1 MTIGSKTAGGL
12 AIGAAVFLSGCATL
26 VPELKTN
33 RLVVAP
39 EKATSDMG
47 EALAYNRDVALT
59 FSKLQL
65 DHASLQ
71 AALNVGALATG
82 IVGAKRVIYNKPVE
96 ALRPVVVTLAA
107 LGGLEFT
114 VSPQRRLEIL
124 DEGAAALSCAKKVA
138 LLMDDL
144 PVAVTNAPPRV
155 PGASFL
161 SSIDAPRA
169 GIAIPIVAGSL
180 AASRSSSSSALRAYS
195 SALKRTSV
203 PIPAARGVY
212 VHAPANAVL
221 AAAVDNAAANQDD
234 AAAATAAKAAA
245 ARMSAPLFLTSSTE
259 AVLRI
264 VLTKLH
270 QSSPTVKDIGSEVR
284 SRSVTEL
291 KEFQKALEDANKKA
305 QASAA
310 TVNATE
316 QAAGSTTTTVVD
328 TPPPGQEE
336 SPPEEVEVAPGSG
349 GEAPRVNAPL
359 PRRSQRPSPRYYREA
374 YRFPVPQ
381 AAAAAATATADA
393 NASQIAGGA
402 QQAAAA
408 VQEEQS
414 RITLLKELIEKGTQC
429 AELKP

>member
-1 MTIGSKTAGGL
+1 MRIGFSSVGAV
-12 AIGAAVFLSGCATL
+12 GAAFLLSGCATL

-39 EKATSDMG
+39 EKASSDMTA
-47 EALAYNRDVALT
+47 ALAYNRDVATT
-59 FSKLQL
+59 FSTLQL

-82 IVGAKRVIYNKPVE
+82 IVGAKRVIYNKPAE
-96 ALRPVVVTLAA
+96 ALRPVVITLAS

-124 DEGAAALSCAKKVA
+124 DEGAAALSCARKVA

-144 PVAVTNAPPRV
+144 PVAVTNASPRV
-155 PGASFL
+155 SGATLL

-169 GIAIPIVAGSL
+169 GIAIPAVAGSL
-180 AASRSSSSSALRAYS
+180 AASRSSSSSAMRAYS
-195 SALKRTSV
+195 RVLKRTSV

-221 AAAVDNAAANQDD
+221 AAAVDNAAANQDE

-270 QSSPTVKDIGSEVR
+270 QSTPTVKDIANEVR
-284 SRSVTEL
+284 ARSATEL
-291 KEFQKALEDANKKA
+291 KDFQKALEDANKKA

-316 QAAGSTTTTVVD
+316 QAAGATTTTVVD
-328 TPPPGQEE
+328 TPPPGEEE
-336 SPPEEVEVAPGSG
+336 SPPEDVETAPGSA
-349 GEAPRVNAPL
+349 GEVPRVNAPL
-359 PRRSQRPSPRYYREA
+359 QRSQRASPRYRES
-374 YRFPVPQ
+374 YRFPLPQ

-393 NASQIAGGA
+393 NANQIAGGA
-402 QQAAAA
+402 QDAAAA